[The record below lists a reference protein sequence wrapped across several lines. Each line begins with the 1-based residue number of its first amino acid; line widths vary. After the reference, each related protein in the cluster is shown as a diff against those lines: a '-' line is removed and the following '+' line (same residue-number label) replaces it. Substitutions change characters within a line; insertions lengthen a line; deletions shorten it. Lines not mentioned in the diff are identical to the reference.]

1 MDDAFAILNVW
12 KRSRRLA
19 ITICEIFSNCK
30 EYGIKNRIIHAAA
43 SIPANLAEGYERNLG
58 IDFINLLLLAR
69 ESCLEMQTQLLICKD
84 IRLIE
89 TETASVL
96 EQEIL
101 EISGLLQ
108 ELVHFYQND
117 TGT

>member
-19 ITICEIFSNCK
+19 VNICEIFSNCK
-30 EYGIKNRIIHAAA
+30 DNGIKNRIIHAAA
-43 SIPANLAEGYERNLG
+43 SIPTNLAEGYERNLG
-58 IDFINLLLLAR
+58 NDFVNLLLLSR
-69 ESCLEMQTQLLICKD
+69 ESCMEMQSQLLICKD

-89 TETASVL
+89 TETASKL
-96 EQEIL
+96 EQEVL

-108 ELVHFYQND
+108 ELVHFYKHD
-117 TGT
+117 TGI